1 MGKNQ
6 IRELVDQWI
15 DSAAQFT
22 ASNEGERGLRMK
34 TRVEKAIGDDAELL
48 GTRIIAASAVMTE
61 AVAKLRDDAV
71 VRLEVD
77 VEYADGG
84 RVKLEG
90 RA

>member
-1 MGKNQ
+1 
-6 IRELVDQWI
+6 
-15 DSAAQFT
+15 
-22 ASNEGERGLRMK
+22 MK
-34 TRVEKAIGDDAELL
+34 TRLEKAIGDDAELL

>member
-1 MGKNQ
+1 M
-6 IRELVDQWI
+6 DQAYVLCCAI
-15 DSAAQFT
+15 T